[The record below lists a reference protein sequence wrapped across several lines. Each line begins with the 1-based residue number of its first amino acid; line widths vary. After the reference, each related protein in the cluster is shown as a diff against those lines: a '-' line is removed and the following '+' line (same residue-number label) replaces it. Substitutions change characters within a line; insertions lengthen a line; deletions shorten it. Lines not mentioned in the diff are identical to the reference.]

1 MSLINVYS
9 EIGKL
14 KTVLLH
20 RPGKE
25 LENLTPAMLERLLF
39 DDIPYLKVAAE
50 EHDAFAETLHNNG
63 IKTLYLEDLAAEA
76 LINEEV
82 RKSFINEFLKECNVH
97 SKQIRN
103 TLLEFFKELTN
114 KELVLKLMSGVRVR
128 ELKKYR
134 SGGLQELVYSH
145 YPFVLDPLPNLYF
158 TRDPFATIGNGVT
171 INAMRTATR
180 RKETLFAKYIFA
192 NHPDFAAE
200 NIPIWYNRTGIASI
214 EGGDELVLSDEIL
227 AVGISQRTDAYAVE
241 MLAEKL
247 LENSSF
253 KTVLAFEIPSSRAFM
268 HLDTVFTMIDYDK
281 FTIHPE
287 IEGPLKVYAL
297 TKQGTDKEHAEQY
310 FHDTDHGLDIRLE
323 EMSLSDVLKK
333 YLKLDNVTLI
343 RCAGGDII
351 DAPRE
356 QWNDGSNTLAIAP
369 GEVIVYDRNYVT
381 NRLLVENGIKIHQI
395 PSSELARGR
404 GGPRCMSMP
413 IYRENLTRSHY
424 GKSN

>member
-20 RPGKE
+20 RPGNE

-39 DDIPYLKVAAE
+39 DDIPYLKVAKE

-63 IKTLYLEDLAAEA
+63 IKTLYLEDLAAES

-82 RKSFINEFLKECNVH
+82 RQSFISEFLKECEVH
-97 SKQIRN
+97 SKHIRN
-103 TLLEFFKELTN
+103 TLLEYFNDLTN
-114 KELVLKLMSGVRVR
+114 RELVLKLMSGIRVR
-128 ELKKYR
+128 DLKKYR
-134 SGGLQELVYSH
+134 AGGLQELVYSH

-192 NHPDFAAE
+192 YHPDFANE

-214 EGGDELVLSDEIL
+214 EGGDELILNDEIL

-241 MLAEKL
+241 ILAQKL
-247 LENSSF
+247 LGNSSF

-297 TKQGTDKEHAEQY
+297 TKQGADQENSDQY

-333 YLKLDNVTLI
+333 YLKLDDVTLI

-381 NRLLVENGIKIHQI
+381 NQLLVENGIKIHQI

-413 IYRENLTRSHY
+413 IYRENLMR
-424 GKSN
+424 

>member
-39 DDIPYLKVAAE
+39 DDIPYLKVATE

-82 RKSFINEFLKECNVH
+82 RKNFINEFLKECNVH

-103 TLLEFFKELTN
+103 TLLEFFKDLTN

-180 RKETLFAKYIFA
+180 CKETLFAKYIFA

-227 AVGISQRTDAYAVE
+227 AVSISQRTDAYAVE

-247 LENSSF
+247 LGNSSF

-310 FHDTDHGLDIRLE
+310 LHDTDHGLDIRLE

-413 IYRENLTRSHY
+413 IYRENLTRPDY

>member
-1 MSLINVYS
+1 MSIINVYS

-14 KTVLLH
+14 QTVLLH

-39 DDIPYLKVAAE
+39 DDIPYLKVARE
-50 EHDAFAETLHNNG
+50 EHDAFAETLRNNG
-63 IKTLYLEDLAAEA
+63 ITILYLEELAAES
-76 LINEEV
+76 LIDEEI
-82 RKSFINEFLKECNVH
+82 RTAFIEEFLQESGVH
-97 SKQIRN
+97 SKKIRQ
-103 TLLEFFKELTN
+103 TLRAYFADFNNQELISS
-114 KELVLKLMSGVRVR
+114 LMAGVRVR
-128 ELKKYR
+128 DLTHY
-134 SGGLQELVYSH
+134 SPGGLQELVYSH

-171 INAMRTATR
+171 INAMRTETR
-180 RKETLFAKYIFA
+180 RKETLFAKYIFKH
-192 NHPDFAAE
+192 HPRFAAE
-200 NIPIWYNRTGIASI
+200 NIPIWYNRNGIASI
-214 EGGDELVLSDEIL
+214 EGGDELVLSKEIL

-241 MLAEKL
+241 MLAQRL
-247 LENSSF
+247 LANSTF
-253 KTVLAFEIPSSRAFM
+253 RTVLAFEIPSSRAFM

-297 TKQGTDKEHAEQY
+297 SKSGCADSDDPNCALQDP
-310 FHDTDHGLDIRLE
+310 DHGLEIRLE
-323 EMSLSDVLKK
+323 ELSLSEILKK
-333 YLKLDNVTLI
+333 YLKLDEVTLI

-381 NRLLVENGIKIHQI
+381 NQLLVENGVKIHQI

-413 IYRENLTRSHY
+413 IYRQDTSR
-424 GKSN
+424 

>member
-1 MSLINVYS
+1 MSMINVYS

-14 KTVLLH
+14 QKVLLH

-39 DDIPYLKVAAE
+39 DDIPYLKSAQE
-50 EHDAFAETLHNNG
+50 EHDAFAETLRNNC
-63 IKTLYLEDLAAEA
+63 IQILYLEDLAANS
-76 LINEEV
+76 LIDEET
-82 RKSFINEFLKECNVH
+82 RESFINEFLQECGVH
-97 SKQIRN
+97 SKKIRRS
-103 TLLEFFKELTN
+103 LKEYFSDFN
-114 KELVLKLMSGVRVR
+114 NEELVCKLMSGVRVKD
-128 ELKKYR
+128 LTNYT
-134 SGGLQELVYSH
+134 STGLQELVYSH

-180 RKETLFAKYIFA
+180 RKETLFAKYIFKH
-192 NHPDFAAE
+192 HPEFSRE
-200 NIPIWYNRTGIASI
+200 NIPIWYNRTGFASI
-214 EGGDELVLSDEIL
+214 EGGDELVLNKEIL

-241 MLAEKL
+241 MLAQKL
-247 LENSSF
+247 LGNSSF
-253 KTVLAFEIPSSRAFM
+253 QTVLAFEIPSSRAFM
-268 HLDTVFTMIDYDK
+268 HLDTVFTMIDYNK

-287 IEGPLKVYAL
+287 IEGPLKVYAIS
-297 TKQGTDKEHAEQY
+297 KQGDGDFENDPY
-310 FHDTDHGLDIRLE
+310 NFHDTDHGLDIHLE
-323 EMSLSDVLKK
+323 EMSLSDILKK

-381 NRLLVENGIKIHQI
+381 NHLLVENGIKIHQI
-395 PSSELARGR
+395 PSSELSRGR

-413 IYRENLTRSHY
+413 IYREDLTR
-424 GKSN
+424 

>member
-39 DDIPYLKVAAE
+39 DDIPYLKVAQE
-50 EHDAFAETLHNNG
+50 EHDAFAETLRNNG
-63 IKTLYLEDLAAEA
+63 IKILYLEDLAADS

-82 RKSFINEFLKECNVH
+82 RQSFINEFLKECDVH
-97 SKQIRN
+97 SKRIRL
-103 TLLEFFKELTN
+103 TLKEYFADLSN
-114 KELVLKLMSGVRVR
+114 RELILKLMSGVRVR
-128 ELKKYR
+128 DLTKYR
-134 SGGLQELVYSH
+134 AGGLQELVYSH

-180 RKETLFAKYIFA
+180 RKETLFAKYIFQY
-192 NHPDFAAE
+192 NPDFAKE
-200 NIPIWYNRTGIASI
+200 NIPIWYNRNGIASI
-214 EGGDELVLSDEIL
+214 EGGDELVLNDEII

-241 MLAEKL
+241 ILAQKL
-247 LENSSF
+247 LGNSSF

-287 IEGPLKVYAL
+287 IEGPLKVYAISR
-297 TKQGTDKEHAEQY
+297 QGSEDDNSAD

-333 YLKLDNVTLI
+333 YLNLDDVTLI

-413 IYRENLTRSHY
+413 IYRENLTR
-424 GKSN
+424 

>member
-1 MSLINVYS
+1 MSIINVYS

-39 DDIPYLKVAAE
+39 DDIPYLKVAQE
-50 EHDAFAETLHNNG
+50 EHDAFAETLRNNG
-63 IKTLYLEDLAAEA
+63 IKILYLEDLAADS
-76 LINEEV
+76 LVSEEI
-82 RKSFINEFLKECNVH
+82 RENFINEFLQECNVH
-97 SKQIRN
+97 SKRIRK
-103 TLLEFFKELTN
+103 TLKDYFEDLSN
-114 KELVLKLMSGVRVR
+114 RELVLKLMSGVRVR
-128 ELKKYR
+128 DLTNYNP
-134 SGGLQELVYSH
+134 GGLQDLVSSH
-145 YPFVLDPLPNLYF
+145 YPFILDPLPNLYF

-180 RKETLFAKYIFA
+180 RKETLFAKYIFQY
-192 NHPDFAAE
+192 NPDFTQE
-200 NIPIWYNRTGIASI
+200 NIPVWYNRTGIASI
-214 EGGDELVLSDEIL
+214 EGGDELVLNKEIL
-227 AVGISQRTDAYAVE
+227 AVGISQRTDAYAIE
-241 MLAEKL
+241 MLAQKL
-247 LENSSF
+247 LGNSTF

-287 IEGPLKVYAL
+287 IEGPLKVYAISR
-297 TKQGTDKEHAEQY
+297 QGGDEESGDSY
-310 FHDTDHGLDIRLE
+310 FHDDDHGLDIRQE

-333 YLKLDNVTLI
+333 YLKLDDVTLI

-381 NRLLVENGIKIHQI
+381 NQLLVDNGIKIHQI

-413 IYRENLTRSHY
+413 IFREDLTR
-424 GKSN
+424 

>member
-1 MSLINVYS
+1 MSMINVYS

-14 KTVLLH
+14 QKVLLH

-39 DDIPYLKVAAE
+39 DDIPYLKSAQE
-50 EHDAFAETLHNNG
+50 EHDAFAETLRNNG
-63 IKTLYLEDLAAEA
+63 IQILYLEDLAANS
-76 LINEEV
+76 LIDEET
-82 RKSFINEFLKECNVH
+82 RESFINEFLQECGVH
-97 SKQIRN
+97 SKKIRRS
-103 TLLEFFKELTN
+103 LKEYFSDFN
-114 KELVLKLMSGVRVR
+114 NEELVCKLMSGVRVKD
-128 ELKKYR
+128 LTNYT
-134 SGGLQELVYSH
+134 STGLQELVYSH

-180 RKETLFAKYIFA
+180 RKETLFAKYIFKH
-192 NHPDFAAE
+192 HPEFSRE
-200 NIPIWYNRTGIASI
+200 NIPIWYNRTGFASI
-214 EGGDELVLSDEIL
+214 EGGDELVLNKEIL

-241 MLAEKL
+241 MLAQKL
-247 LENSSF
+247 LGNSSF
-253 KTVLAFEIPSSRAFM
+253 QTVLAFEIPSSRAFM

-287 IEGPLKVYAL
+287 IEGPLKVYAIS
-297 TKQGTDKEHAEQY
+297 KQGDGDFENDPY
-310 FHDTDHGLDIRLE
+310 NFHDTDHGLDIHLE
-323 EMSLSDVLKK
+323 EMSLSDILKK

-381 NRLLVENGIKIHQI
+381 NHLLVENGIKIHQI
-395 PSSELARGR
+395 PSSELSRGR

-413 IYRENLTRSHY
+413 IYREDLTR
-424 GKSN
+424 